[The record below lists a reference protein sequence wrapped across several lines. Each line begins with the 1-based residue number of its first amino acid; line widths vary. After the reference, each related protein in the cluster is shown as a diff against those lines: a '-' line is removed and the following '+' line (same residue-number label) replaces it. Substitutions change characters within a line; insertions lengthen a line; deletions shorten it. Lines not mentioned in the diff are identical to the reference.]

1 MDFSMTE
8 IRKYTYSSVLGP
20 YINDFIAEK
29 RALGYIYN
37 AEAYELYRLDKYWKD
52 HCYNDPCMSL
62 EMLDE
67 WLSAKPGEGKT
78 GHNRRIIAAR
88 LLAVYLNSI
97 GIPAYIP
104 LISVRPSENK
114 VHVLS
119 HEELR
124 QLFNVIDTCQP
135 KSLSKAHY
143 RIAKEYQVMFR
154 LYYCCGMRNNEVCTL
169 AVKDIDFDSGIIT
182 VHNGKG
188 HKDRLVYLPEDLKEM
203 LVTLRAYLTKEL
215 GDEPYW
221 MFPGNKH
228 HKHVS
233 KSNIDKR
240 FRFFWTKTE
249 ASKQCDK
256 NPTPHCLR
264 HTFVVHRLNEWFL
277 NGEDLN
283 VMFSYLCKYLG
294 HKDPDETFYYY
305 HMVNEAFDII
315 RQKDK
320 MTDSVIPEVRRR

>member
-1 MDFSMTE
+1 VDFFLTE

-20 YINDFIAEK
+20 YIEDFIAEK
-29 RALGYIYN
+29 RALGFIYN
-37 AEAYELYRLDKYWKD
+37 AEAYELYRLDKYWND
-52 HCYNDPCMSL
+52 HCYNDPCMSF

-88 LLAVYLNSI
+88 LLAVYINSL

-119 HEELR
+119 REELR

-135 KSLSKAHY
+135 NSLSKAHY

-182 VHNGKG
+182 VRNGKG

-203 LVTLRAYLTKEL
+203 LVALRLYLTKEL
-215 GDEPYW
+215 EDEPYW
-221 MFPGNKH
+221 MFPGNK
-228 HKHVS
+228 
-233 KSNIDKR
+233 R
-240 FRFFWTKTE
+240 TKTE
-249 ASKQCDK
+249 ASKNCDK

-264 HTFVVHRLNEWFL
+264 HTFVVHRLNEWIL
-277 NGEDLN
+277 KGEDLN
-283 VMFSYLCKYLG
+283 VMFSYLSKYLG

-315 RQKDK
+315 RQKDT